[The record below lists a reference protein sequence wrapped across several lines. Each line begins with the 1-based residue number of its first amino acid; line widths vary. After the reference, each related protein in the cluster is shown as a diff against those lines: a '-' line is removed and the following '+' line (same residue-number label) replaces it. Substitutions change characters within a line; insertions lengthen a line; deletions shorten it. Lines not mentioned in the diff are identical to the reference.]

1 MKTLQKF
8 SLFFLFFDI
17 WRLGLQPFCSEF
29 HGEQFHLK
37 FQGMKIKGIGRN
49 ASESAHPVQTFLKAH
64 MTLFCTASSW
74 FGPNSMKKRQI
85 SMFWGYP
92 LKFLLYCLPLE
103 NTQTQQSCRQKHQ
116 NAHFIIILGVG
127 STWVY
132 LQNWCVCLF
141 STELCHH

>member
-1 MKTLQKF
+1 
-8 SLFFLFFDI
+8 
-17 WRLGLQPFCSEF
+17 
-29 HGEQFHLK
+29 
-37 FQGMKIKGIGRN
+37 MKIKGIGRN

-64 MTLFCTASSW
+64 TTLFCTVSSW

-116 NAHFIIILGVG
+116 NAHFIIITPKLSKAVDRSIKMLISSSYRGRQYMG
-127 STWVY
+127 LSPK
-132 LQNWCVCLF
+132 LVCLSF
-141 STELCHH
+141 FHRVVPSLRQNYKKQWDKTFLKSLHP